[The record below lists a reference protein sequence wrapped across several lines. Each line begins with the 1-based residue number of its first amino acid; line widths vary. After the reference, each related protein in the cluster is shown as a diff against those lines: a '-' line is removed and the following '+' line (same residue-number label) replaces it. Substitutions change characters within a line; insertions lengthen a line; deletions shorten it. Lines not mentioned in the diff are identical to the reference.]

1 MIPRPTFGRPS
12 GQSKERNCAL
22 TGYDR
27 SAFLLFDHLDRAQWA
42 QKISESRSAYVALRS
57 HFLKYIEHPD
67 DLQSTSDPLADDE
80 ESPWQNLRRDEQ
92 MRADISQDVD
102 RCLQENFFFREPATK
117 AKMID
122 ILFIYSK
129 LNPDLG
135 YRQGMHELVAPILW
149 VVDRDTIDPKSLK
162 GFTSTGPDDESMI
175 QLLDASYV
183 EHDSFTLFC
192 SVMQSTRSYYE
203 HNRQRSQN
211 GQLDAIPIVHQCQY
225 IHDNLLMTAD
235 LELADHLQALEI
247 LPQIFLTRWMRLLF
261 GREFPF
267 QDVLVMWDVLFSE
280 GLRPELV
287 EFVCVAMLLRI
298 RWQLLSADASTV
310 LTTLL
315 RYPSPQ
321 PHAPQSFV
329 YDGLYLEQNPT
340 PDRGAFIISKYS
352 GKPPDMS
359 KRLNMSNTKALQSRK
374 PHMRSDFR
382 DASEASSPSRS
393 PARNSPKS
401 LEALLQ
407 DFSEGIQRRTESWG
421 VAKAV
426 RGAVSEAKR
435 NMQTIQAEHAR
446 SARSDN
452 VTSAPTSYTHHRRGS
467 EIAAQM
473 KDKLDALEER
483 NRSLAK
489 TLSQALNEMRTLMM
503 KADGLDNATK
513 DSVKEALA
521 KMQSVQTCLEDRSAT
536 VGSENPPSSN
546 TFGKMNVAAEAP
558 SDCPKTDNKG
568 EIAAPAQKE
577 HSPVATNRIVESKSP
592 LGDEPKTRVKAQIP
606 TSLPPRPTARPS
618 LANSEF
624 SWMLG
629 DSRHISSFVSPA
641 SVPPEQ
647 TRHGEARAN
656 PSTLFGNGDEGP
668 KKSPTEPDGLVLRSL
683 RGRKG

>member
-1 MIPRPTFGRPS
+1 
-12 GQSKERNCAL
+12 
-22 TGYDR
+22 
-27 SAFLLFDHLDRAQWA
+27 
-42 QKISESRSAYVALRS
+42 
-57 HFLKYIEHPD
+57 
-67 DLQSTSDPLADDE
+67 
-80 ESPWQNLRRDEQ
+80 
-92 MRADISQDVD
+92 
-102 RCLQENFFFREPATK
+102 
-117 AKMID
+117 
-122 ILFIYSK
+122 
-129 LNPDLG
+129 
-135 YRQGMHELVAPILW
+135 
-149 VVDRDTIDPKSLK
+149 
-162 GFTSTGPDDESMI
+162 
-175 QLLDASYV
+175 
-183 EHDSFTLFC
+183 
-192 SVMQSTRSYYE
+192 
-203 HNRQRSQN
+203 
-211 GQLDAIPIVHQCQY
+211 
-225 IHDNLLMTAD
+225 
-235 LELADHLQALEI
+235 
-247 LPQIFLTRWMRLLF
+247 
-261 GREFPF
+261 
-267 QDVLVMWDVLFSE
+267 
-280 GLRPELV
+280 
-287 EFVCVAMLLRI
+287 
-298 RWQLLSADASTV
+298 
-310 LTTLL
+310 
-315 RYPSPQ
+315 
-321 PHAPQSFV
+321 
-329 YDGLYLEQNPT
+329 
-340 PDRGAFIISKYS
+340 
-352 GKPPDMS
+352 MS

-446 SARSDN
+446 TARSDT

-473 KDKLDALEER
+473 KDKFDALEER
-483 NRSLAK
+483 NRSLAR

-521 KMQSVQTCLEDRSAT
+521 KMQSVQTCLEDPSAT
-536 VGSENPPSSN
+536 LESENPPSSN
-546 TFGKMNVAAEAP
+546 TSGKMNVAAEAP
-558 SDCPKTDNKG
+558 SDCPKMDNKG

-577 HSPVATNRIVESKSP
+577 HSPVATNRIVGSKSP
-592 LGDEPKTRVKAQIP
+592 LGDEPKTRGKAQIP

-656 PSTLFGNGDEGP
+656 PSSLFGNGDEGP
-668 KKSPTEPDGLVLRSL
+668 KKSPTEPDGLALRSL